1 MSDTDDQDPY
11 SAFLETYTRE
21 AQPDES
27 DVGRDV
33 AEAPPGEWRNVW
45 VWIGRARDEIFP
57 AALELVGKAREMA
70 DQLGARVGALV
81 MGHDLSEEITPIL
94 ARYGAD
100 VVYTADASR
109 FHEFQ
114 IDVVREALVTLV
126 QEKRPEILLFAAT
139 IQGRNLAA
147 QVAAR
152 LKTGI
157 VPNCED
163 LTIDT
168 SDRLLR
174 QKQPSFENRLV
185 RVAVTRESRPQI
197 ATVIPGAFRQPT
209 PDETRRARH
218 VDVTDDV
225 PTTDPR
231 TEFLEESAAVDRPL
245 ERRDA
250 VLAGGLGLGSKEA
263 FERLEAL
270 GEKLD
275 AAVVATR
282 AAVAC
287 GWAPKE
293 KLLTRQRKRIRPSL
307 YVAFG
312 VVGEYDHLKAVE
324 GAEVVVAV
332 TDDPNAPVCEMADFI
347 AVGPPDEILEDVI
360 KRIEAA
366 QAARIRLPAAGA

>member
-1 MSDTDDQDPY
+1 MTDEDPY
-11 SAFLETYTRE
+11 SAFLESYTKEGEPE
-21 AQPDES
+21 AAHE
-27 DVGRDV
+27 RDV
-33 AEAPPGEWRNVW
+33 PEAPPGEWRNVW

-57 AALELVGKAREMA
+57 TALELVGKAREMA
-70 DQLGARVGALV
+70 DQLGARVAAVV
-81 MGHDLSEEITPIL
+81 MGHNVSEEVTPIL

-109 FHEFQ
+109 FEDFH

-152 LKTGI
+152 LGTGI
-157 VPNCED
+157 VPNCEE

-168 SDRLLR
+168 GDRLVR
-174 QKQPSFENRLV
+174 QTQHSFENRLV
-185 RVAVTRESRPQI
+185 SVVVTKEARPQI
-197 ATVIPGAFRQPT
+197 ATVTPGAFRQPT
-209 PDETRRARH
+209 PDESRRARH
-218 VDVTDDV
+218 VDISGDV
-225 PTTDPR
+225 PTTSPR
-231 TEFLEESAAVDRPL
+231 TEFLEESPPAERPL

-270 GEKLD
+270 GDRLN

-293 KLLTRQRKRIRPSL
+293 KLLTRQRQRIRPNL

-312 VVGEYDHLKAVE
+312 VVGEYDHLKAIE
-324 GAEVVVAV
+324 GADVIVAV
-332 TDDPNAPVCEMADFI
+332 TEDPAAPVCAMADFV
-347 AVGPPDEILEDVI
+347 AVGPPDAILQDVL
-360 KRIEAA
+360 KRIEKA
-366 QAARIRLPAAGA
+366 QSERVRLTADAS